1 MNQEETYALVIINI
15 IGVLLFGRLYFG
27 SFKKAL
33 IVVLGFFLSSQRG
46 TSGLRGSMSN
56 PEPSELL
63 FFFFCAMLIAGEMVW
78 LFLP

>member
-1 MNQEETYALVIINI
+1 MNQEETYALVIVNI
-15 IGVLLFGRLYFG
+15 IGVFLFGRLYFG
-27 SFKKAL
+27 SFKKTL
-33 IVVLGFFLSSQRG
+33 IVLIGFFLGSDQG
-46 TSGLRGSMSN
+46 ASGLRGSMST

>member
-1 MNQEETYALVIINI
+1 MNQEETYAFVIVNI
-15 IGVLLFGRLYFG
+15 IGVFLFGRLYFG
-27 SFKKAL
+27 SFKKTL
-33 IVVLGFFLSSQRG
+33 IVLIGFLSRSTQR

-63 FFFFCAMLIAGEMVW
+63 FFFFCTMLIAGEMVW